1 MLYRIVISKDRKHG
15 RVYFDT
21 HSVGFYHSEGK
32 VMELIYEIVIEP
44 SIKLEQY
51 YREKEQRRLAALE
64 DTVKLDLQLLL
75 FTDDKKAA

>member
-1 MLYRIVISKDRKHG
+1 MLYRIVLSRDKKEG

-51 YREKEQRRLAALE
+51 YIEKEQRRLAALE
-64 DTVKLDLQLLL
+64 DTVEINLQLLL